1 MGFSFVEPIFKNKSE
16 IFSSLK
22 CDIYYYASKL
32 SAKFSITL
40 KYFDEWKLMALDKI
54 KGAFTYDVR
63 CRGGF
68 KMLTV
73 GENCFK
79 SSGSITIRETTALIY
94 SPKRSVLSWIR

>member
-1 MGFSFVEPIFKNKSE
+1 MGF
-16 IFSSLK
+16 L
-22 CDIYYYASKL
+22 L
-32 SAKFSITL
+32 GTL

-73 GENCFK
+73 ADKG
-79 SSGSITIRETTALIY
+79 G
-94 SPKRSVLSWIR
+94 LSLADVSNNT